1 MTFENIIT
9 ELAIILAGAALLSTL
24 FLFLKQPIII
34 SYIVLG
40 MIIGPYGLGLIKDA
54 DHLEKISHVGIILL
68 LFLIG
73 LNLHPYKLLALF
85 KKTALVTTV
94 TGFIFVLLSA
104 LTVYAFGYS
113 LSDSLI
119 IGLSLMFSST
129 VIGLKLISTSD
140 LHNKHIGEL
149 IISVLLFQDIIA
161 IIIILFL
168 KSEASSDLY
177 VLFSLLILKGILL
190 SLVSFFLVKYVVL
203 RLCRLYNIIEEY
215 IFLVALAWCLSL
227 AGVANYFGLSYEIG
241 AFVAGVTLAVSPL
254 SEVIFEKLRSLREF
268 FLLLFFFAIGAQF
281 DLLILKDV
289 VWLSLLL
296 GGLLLLLKPIVF
308 KRAFQFSKEPKKTSA
323 ELGLRLGQASE
334 FSLIVAYIALE
345 NNRITNEASYVIQ
358 LTVIITFIVSTYLV
372 SSKYKTS

>member
-1 MTFENIIT
+1 
-9 ELAIILAGAALLSTL
+9 
-24 FLFLKQPIII
+24 
-34 SYIVLG
+34 
-40 MIIGPYGLGLIKDA
+40 
-54 DHLEKISHVGIILL
+54 
-68 LFLIG
+68 
-73 LNLHPYKLLALF
+73 
-85 KKTALVTTV
+85 
-94 TGFIFVLLSA
+94 
-104 LTVYAFGYS
+104 
-113 LSDSLI
+113 
-119 IGLSLMFSST
+119 MFSST

-254 SEVIFEKLRSLREF
+254 SEVIF
-268 FLLLFFFAIGAQF
+268 
-281 DLLILKDV
+281 
-289 VWLSLLL
+289 
-296 GGLLLLLKPIVF
+296 
-308 KRAFQFSKEPKKTSA
+308 
-323 ELGLRLGQASE
+323 
-334 FSLIVAYIALE
+334 
-345 NNRITNEASYVIQ
+345 
-358 LTVIITFIVSTYLV
+358 
-372 SSKYKTS
+372 